1 MKETI
6 PIEIFN
12 KIFDVL
18 CNFDF
23 EKASEILK
31 TIASNSEQY
40 EVSELKYFIKEKLL
54 YVYQKAIEEES
65 SYYFCSTGYFRIEYN
80 DGDFRV
86 ALEFV
91 EWNTSY

>member
-1 MKETI
+1 MKTI

-23 EKASEILK
+23 EKTSEILK
-31 TIASNSEQY
+31 KFEGDSNEY
-40 EVSELKYFIKEKLL
+40 GVSELKYFIKERLL
-54 YVYQKAIEEES
+54 YVYQKAIEENS
-65 SYYFCSTGYFRIEYN
+65 SYYFCSTGHFRIEYN

-86 ALEFV
+86 ALELA

>member
-1 MKETI
+1 METM
-6 PIEIFN
+6 PI
-12 KIFDVL
+12 KIVDKLMDML
-18 CNFDF
+18 CDFDF

-31 TIASNSEQY
+31 KIVGDSDKY

-54 YVYQKAIEEES
+54 YVYQKAIGEES
-65 SYYFCSTGYFRIEYN
+65 SYYFCSTGHFRIEYN

-86 ALEFV
+86 ALELV